1 MVLKAFCLA
10 EESAEQPSFTVPSEE
25 VTLTAVRTNGD
36 VFPMKV
42 SVVKINN
49 NVLTAKLVDA
59 NEPAEDADERKDRA
73 MSTSSFSSYQ
83 DTFSSHRSA
92 GVYPR
97 ANSVFGSTLGSF
109 AGVVVDMNEFG
120 DEDSQWIGTGRY
132 TAGREEVYG
141 VGADEVIHSRRPS
154 LLSRR

>member
-59 NEPAEDADERKDRA
+59 NEPADETRMDRA
-73 MSTSSFSSYQ
+73 MSASSFSSSQ
-83 DTFSSHRSA
+83 DTFSSHRS
-92 GVYPR
+92 GSVYPR
-97 ANSVFGSTLGSF
+97 ENSMFGSTLGSF

-141 VGADEVIHSRRPS
+141 VGIDELIHSSRPS
-154 LLSRR
+154 LLSQR

>member
-1 MVLKAFCLA
+1 MA

-36 VFPMKV
+36 VFPLKV

-59 NEPAEDADERKDRA
+59 NEPAEDADETRGDRA

-120 DEDSQWIGTGRY
+120 DEDSQWVGTGRY

-141 VGADEVIHSRRPS
+141 VGTDEVIHSSHPN
-154 LLSRR
+154 LLSQR